1 MHIVAD
7 VSLFFNNGHVELE
20 DDDHDV
26 VEVRMLMHIVADVSL
41 FFNNGHVELE
51 DDDHDVV
58 DVISPLSFKVEMN
71 NLMVSSIM
79 LKDILMVMMMTK
91 MT

>member
-7 VSLFFNNGHVELE
+7 VSLFFNDGHVELE

-26 VEVRMLMHIVADVSL
+26 V
-41 FFNNGHVELE
+41 
-51 DDDHDVV
+51 DVV

-71 NLMVSSIM
+71 NLMVSSVM
-79 LKDILMVMMMTK
+79 LKDMLMVMLMTK
-91 MT
+91 M